1 MEDVMQAPSVTRA
14 AVVPHVHV
22 RVGACDIAIPID
34 QVLQALPLPPHGLT
48 ALPRRS
54 GALLGVADV
63 AGAAVPIVALERG
76 GGGLGGPGPGGG
88 GGVWG
93 GGGPGG
99 RGSAGGL

>member
-76 GGGLGGPGPGGG
+76 GAFGGAPAEGGRDGGG
-88 GGVWG
+88 FGRHP
-93 GGGPGG
+93 PGAPC
-99 RGSAGGL
+99 AG

>member
-76 GGGLGGPGPGGG
+76 GG
-88 GGVWG
+88 V
-93 GGGPGG
+93 
-99 RGSAGGL
+99 